1 MTATR
6 QLVLIVSLIAAFVGN
21 NYAGS
26 MKREIA
32 TGAAADSA
40 NNQNTVAITQYGSL
54 GAAAA
59 AILAGL
65 PGLGGL
71 LGKIGGAQT
80 IERVINDGTRLVA
93 KKGADPGA
101 IYDLAKLVLE
111 RGSPEAMRLLGQLN
125 QHIGDSPPTPAPG
138 EPPPLQTCLDQLV
151 RRVELDAA
159 ARISGA
165 TSPKGA

>member
-1 MTATR
+1 MTPTR

-26 MKREIA
+26 MKKEIA

-40 NNQNTVAITQYGSL
+40 ANQNTVALTQYGSF

-59 AILAGL
+59 AILAAI
-65 PGLGGL
+65 PGLGGV

-80 IERVINDGTRLVA
+80 IERVIADGTRLVE

-101 IYDLAKLVLE
+101 MLDLAKLVLE

-125 QHIGDSPPTPAPG
+125 QHVGESPPKPVAG
-138 EPPPLQTCLDQLV
+138 DPPDMAACVDQLV
-151 RRVELDAA
+151 RRAKLDAA
-159 ARISGA
+159 ALITG
-165 TSPKGA
+165 PKA